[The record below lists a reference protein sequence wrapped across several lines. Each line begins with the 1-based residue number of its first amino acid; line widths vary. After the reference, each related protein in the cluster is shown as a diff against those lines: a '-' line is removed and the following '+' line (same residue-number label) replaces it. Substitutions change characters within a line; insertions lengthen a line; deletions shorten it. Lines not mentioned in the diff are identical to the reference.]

1 MYLSTRSFPFGGFTM
16 QHTIAA
22 VYDKQI
28 QAEQAIDDPVASGF
42 SRDDVRLS
50 QSEAND
56 QTVRASTGA
65 SRDEPPWLW
74 NQIFF

>member
-1 MYLSTRSFPFGGFTM
+1 M

-28 QAEQAIDDPVASGF
+28 QAEQAIDDLVASGF

-50 QSEAND
+50 
-56 QTVRASTGA
+56 
-65 SRDEPPWLW
+65 
-74 NQIFF
+74 